1 MHISISIT
9 LFLEI
14 LTQLESYRAENAEA
28 PNITLLMILKVLNLK
43 VLCIR
48 GKSLPEVCTEF

>member
-14 LTQLESYRAENAEA
+14 LTQLERAENVEA